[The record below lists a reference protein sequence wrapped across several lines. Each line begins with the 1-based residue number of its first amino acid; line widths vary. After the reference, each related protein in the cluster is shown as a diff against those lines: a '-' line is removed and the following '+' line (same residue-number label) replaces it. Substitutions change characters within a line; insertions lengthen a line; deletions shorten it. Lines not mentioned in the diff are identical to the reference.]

1 MEMKE
6 IVTNRIIQ
14 DMQDYVNIEQLK
26 QLKVVLTITFA
37 KLCIEES
44 KNELVIY
51 DETSDIA
58 AYKNYFISLKLRNLS
73 DGTIELAMRTIDKFL
88 RTVKKPYKEITTW
101 DIKSYIANRSMV
113 DHISSATL
121 DRERGA
127 ICRFFKWLYEED
139 YLPKDIGKKVEK
151 IKVEKRLKK
160 AFTPIEVE
168 LMRNACVKPKEKA
181 VLEMLLSTG
190 CRVSELVSLRMENY
204 DVTRGQIPVIGKG
217 NKERLVFINPKAK
230 VAIDNYLEVKP
241 HMFGPIICGLKGP
254 GTAMS
259 TSGIQKMI
267 KEIAKRANVAHA
279 HPHKFRRTAATFALR
294 QGMPINDVRIFLG
307 HADLDTT
314 KEYID
319 VTGIDFKQIH
329 DKYVA

>member
-1 MEMKE
+1 MDVKDQFINAVVSHMEPE
-6 IVTNRIIQ
+6 LEVS
-14 DMQDYVNIEQLK
+14 QLRR
-26 QLKVVLTITFA
+26 LKLILTMDIS
-37 KLCIEES
+37 KYRIEES
-44 KNELVIY
+44 RNEVVIY

-58 AYKNYFISLKLRNLS
+58 AYKQYLISLKLRNLS
-73 DGTIELAMRTIDKFL
+73 DGTINLTIRTIDKFL
-88 RTVKKPYKEITTW
+88 RTIRKPYKEITTW
-101 DIKSYIANRSMV
+101 DIKSYIANRKMV

-127 ICRFFKWLYEED
+127 VCRYFKWLYEED

-168 LMRNACVKPKEKA
+168 LIRNACVKPKEKA
-181 VLEMLLSTG
+181 VVEMLLSTG
-190 CRVSELVSLRMENY
+190 CRVSELVSLTMENY

-217 NKERLVFINPKAK
+217 NKERMVFINPKAK

-241 HMFGPIICGLKGP
+241 HIFGPIICGLKGP
-254 GTAMS
+254 GSAMS
-259 TSGIQKMI
+259 ANGIQKMI
-267 KEIAKRANVAHA
+267 KAIAKRAGVAHA

-307 HADLDTT
+307 HSDLDTT